1 MKNILL
7 LSAAVA
13 VLTFAEP
20 AFAAKKTKVELCHYN
35 GHGSF
40 RVLTLPSKA
49 ANSHIRSH
57 GDFLPSTFYEDADG
71 DGYGNAD
78 VYFTSCEETEAG
90 FVVNGDDLDDTNPY
104 FSLETDYEEVGNE
117 TIDDED
123 FGDED
128 DEL

>member
-7 LSAAVA
+7 LSATVA
-13 VLTFAEP
+13 VLAFAEP
-20 AFAAKKTKVELCHYN
+20 AFAAKKAKVELCHYN

-57 GDFLPSTFYEDADG
+57 GDFLPTTFYEDADG

-104 FSLETDYEEVGNE
+104 FSLERDYEEVGVDSIE
-117 TIDDED
+117 GE
-123 FGDED
+123 GED
-128 DEL
+128 DEFEEY